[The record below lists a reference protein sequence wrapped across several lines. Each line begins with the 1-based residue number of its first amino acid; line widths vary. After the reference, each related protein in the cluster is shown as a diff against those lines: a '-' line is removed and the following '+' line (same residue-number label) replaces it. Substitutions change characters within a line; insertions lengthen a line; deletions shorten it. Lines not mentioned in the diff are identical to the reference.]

1 MNKAP
6 ALLLIAAS
14 IITGCGQQEPVQ
26 TVDWYKA
33 NPSER
38 LKMLERCKA
47 NPGELSISANC
58 INASSAA
65 NAITLELRGY
75 KHREPVNFS
84 SQGK

>member
-1 MNKAP
+1 MKRIP
-6 ALLLIAAS
+6 ALLLITAS
-14 IITGCGQQEPVQ
+14 ILAGCERQEPVQ

-33 NPSER
+33 NTSDR
-38 LKMLERCKA
+38 LKTLDRCKS
-47 NPGELSISANC
+47 NPGKLSISANC

-75 KHREPVNFS
+75 KHREPINFS

>member
-1 MNKAP
+1 MKRIP
-6 ALLLIAAS
+6 ALLLITAS
-14 IITGCGQQEPVQ
+14 MLAGCERQEPVQ

-33 NPSER
+33 NTSDR
-38 LKMLERCKA
+38 LKRLDMCKSD
-47 NPGELSISANC
+47 PGKLSISANC

-65 NAITLELRGY
+65 NAIVLEQRDY

>member
-1 MNKAP
+1 MKRIP
-6 ALLLIAAS
+6 ALLLITTS
-14 IITGCGQQEPVQ
+14 ILAGCERQESVQ

-33 NPSER
+33 NTSER
-38 LKMLERCKA
+38 LKVLERCKA
-47 NPGELSISANC
+47 SPGELSISANC

-75 KHREPVNFS
+75 KHRKPINFS

>member
-1 MNKAP
+1 MKRVP
-6 ALLLIAAS
+6 ALLLITAS
-14 IITGCGQQEPVQ
+14 ILTGCERQEPAQ

-33 NPSER
+33 NTSER
-38 LKMLERCKA
+38 LKTLERCKA
-47 NPGELSISANC
+47 SPGELSISANC

-75 KHREPVNFS
+75 KHREPINFS

>member
-1 MNKAP
+1 MKRIP
-6 ALLLIAAS
+6 ALLLITTS
-14 IITGCGQQEPVQ
+14 ILAGCERQESVQ

-33 NPSER
+33 NTSER
-38 LKMLERCKA
+38 LKVLERCKA
-47 NPGELSISANC
+47 SPGELSISANC

-65 NAITLELRGY
+65 NAIKLELRGY

>member
-1 MNKAP
+1 MKRVR
-6 ALLLIAAS
+6 ALLLITAS
-14 IITGCGQQEPVQ
+14 ILTGCEQQEPVK

-33 NPSER
+33 NTSER
-38 LKMLERCKA
+38 LKTLERCKA

-65 NAITLELRGY
+65 NAIVLEQRGY
-75 KHREPVNFS
+75 KRREPVNFS